1 MREFSSSGSDFD
13 RGCCAFYAPPS
24 FNLPAGA
31 AAACTILVRP
41 CLAHFYSPLSTLPP
55 ASQAYTRGLAY
66 DPEGEFV
73 AATSADGSLAVWRV
87 GGAGSTPEYARR
99 RACARVAPA
108 APRRLAPSWHPD
120 GGALLAVPGP
130 EGEVALLERLSW
142 RDAGAL
148 AGGHAGAVLLCAFSP
163 NGLYLAT
170 AGEDCA
176 LVIWDVGAAKIL
188 ARRVLPAAAAGLAW
202 RPGASANALA
212 VVTEG
217 GELALWAGAVP
228 AALPGPGACA
238 DAAAA
243 AAAAAEEL
251 LDAEA
256 GDASDEEEEDGE
268 EEEEEAEGAEGGA
281 ALKRGPQ
288 YRSKARRPLPRAR
301 RAPRAAAAPE
311 PQPPVQPGATRLD
324 AGRRFLAYNALGA
337 ITLRAEEGGHN
348 VVEVSFH
355 DTALHRRR
363 VPLLNDFFGF
373 ALGALGEAGA
383 AYAAPGGADAPPTL
397 LYRPFEPWAANTE
410 WQAALPAGEEPLCLA
425 AGAEF
430 VAAATAARR
439 LRLFSGAGLPLAVL
453 ALPGAPVALAAAGR
467 ALAVAHHAAPPG
479 AAGDQ
484 ALSYSVYDVPEQRL
498 LHAGPLPLSPGGAE
512 LAWLGFTEEGALAVY
527 DSAGELFVRTPAFGG
542 AWAPLF
548 SAAAERKGAESFW
561 LFSVA
566 AARGE
571 AMAIVCAGT
580 GEPPVPSGGA
590 RPVVSALRLRV
601 PAATPA
607 GADDALT
614 PLEGELMR
622 VALVAAEAAAAA
634 AAGGGDAG
642 GADTAALEAAAGA
655 AAVAADKAGVR
666 LFAKL
671 VQADRAARA
680 LEVAARLATPAA
692 VRGAAAIAHHRR
704 ARALGDH
711 VLALL
716 ERREAA
722 EADEVEAQA
731 MAAAAAAAGGGAPA
745 LAGGYAAGGGAYAY
759 EAPPARGPSPP
770 AAPAA
775 APSMFARRA
784 PAENGGVAGNGG
796 EAGAPKRKAGGANP
810 FARKKVAPA

>member
-1 MREFSSSGSDFD
+1 
-13 RGCCAFYAPPS
+13 
-24 FNLPAGA
+24 L
-31 AAACTILVRP
+31 
-41 CLAHFYSPLSTLPP
+41 YSPSPTLPP
-55 ASQAYTRGLAY
+55 TSQAYTRGLAY

-170 AGEDCA
+170 AGEDRA
-176 LVIWDVGAAKIL
+176 LLVWDVGAAKVL
-188 ARRVLPAAAAGLAW
+188 ARRALPAAAAGLAW

-228 AALPGPGACA
+228 SQLPGPGACA

-256 GDASDEEEEDGE
+256 GVASDDEDEEEDGE
-268 EEEEEAEGAEGGA
+268 EEEEEEEAEGDADDNT
-281 ALKRGPQ
+281 ALKRGPL
-288 YRSKARRPLPRAR
+288 YRSKARRPLPRA
-301 RAPRAAAAPE
+301 PRAAPAPE

-430 VAAATAARR
+430 VAAATAERR

-467 ALAVAHHAAPPG
+467 ALAVAHHVAPPG

-484 ALSYSVYDVPEQRL
+484 ALAYSVYDVPEQRL

-527 DSAGELFVRTPAFGG
+527 DSVGELFVRTPTFGG

-571 AMAIVCAGT
+571 AMAIVCAGA

-601 PAATPA
+601 PGAAPA

-614 PLEGELMR
+614 PLEGEFMR
-622 VALVAAEAAAAA
+622 AALVAAEAAAAA

-642 GADTAALEAAAGA
+642 GADAAALEAAAGA

-680 LEVAARLATPAA
+680 LEVAGRLATPAA

-716 ERREAA
+716 ERRETA
-722 EADEVEAQA
+722 EANEVEAQA
-731 MAAAAAAAGGGAPA
+731 MAAAAAAAGGGGAPA
-745 LAGGYAAGGGAYAY
+745 PAGGYAAAGGAYAY

-775 APSMFARRA
+775 PASMFARRA
-784 PAENGGVAGNGG
+784 PAENGGAAGNGG

-810 FARKKVAPA
+810 FARKKVAPT